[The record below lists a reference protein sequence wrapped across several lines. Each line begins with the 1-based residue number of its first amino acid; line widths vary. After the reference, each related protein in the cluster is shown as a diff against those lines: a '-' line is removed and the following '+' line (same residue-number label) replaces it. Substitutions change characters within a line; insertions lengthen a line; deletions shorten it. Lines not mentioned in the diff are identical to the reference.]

1 MFSKTLQILKVDTDA
16 AMVYAVL
23 RLVCFISSKADEC
36 FPLYVCVFT
45 LCNLAQASQFL
56 LRIILV
62 ELSIG

>member
-56 LRIILV
+56 
-62 ELSIG
+62 